1 MATESFC
8 PRRQRS
14 SPSVKSWPRTAKNTA
29 AGSER
34 ASHDS
39 TQCPATWTLRP
50 LMYITHFV
58 ILFCFQFIFVVV
70 ACDHCQSTTNK
81 QTNKQGFL
89 FGSRRLGETQD
100 NRPVSDSPDVSHHAV
115 QALPLRPGER
125 QLQEGR
131 HTLLHLVLRRPR
143 QTLQQVPRARRAQE
157 RTRRPAQGV
166 PVRASQRH
174 QRAPLCQQA
183 PSSAWL
189 HRLLNT
195 ILELFQLKRKRMF
208 WVFVCVYF
216 SNIISRDCTKQQNKE
231 KKSNVKNQLY

>member
-81 QTNKQGFL
+81 QTNKQGL
-89 FGSRRLGETQD
+89 
-100 NRPVSDSPDVSHHAV
+100 